1 MRKRLASGIE
11 IRNASSDGDYAAA
24 VELQRQTWGDSFEET
39 VPAPMLA
46 ISRKMGGVVAG
57 AFDDAGRMLGF
68 VYGMSGFRFG
78 ERAHWSHM
86 LAVTPE
92 ARGLGLG
99 RKLKAFQ
106 RKVLLEL
113 EVETMYWTYDPL
125 VARNANL
132 NLNRLGARPVEYVE
146 DMYGQDT
153 GSILHSGLGTDRF
166 IVVWR
171 LKSERVERLMAGGPD
186 AGPTRDTPPFPVDET
201 LADTAWVE
209 APANIDA
216 VLRASRETAFDW
228 RRRTRAQFQER
239 LGAGF
244 RVTGFTWREHV
255 PGPGAG
261 EDAGAPSGADAGEGA
276 GAPGEADAGEGAGA
290 PGEADAGEGA
300 GAPGGAD
307 ADAPGGADD
316 ASTAGVLNRRYYYR
330 LEKLDGTEKQ

>member
-11 IRNASSDGDYAAA
+11 IRNASSDEDYAAA
-24 VELQRQTWGDSFEET
+24 VDLQRQTWGDSFEET

-99 RKLKAFQ
+99 RELKAFQ
-106 RKVLLEL
+106 RRVLLEL

-171 LKSERVERLMAGGPD
+171 LRSERVERLIAGGPD

-228 RRRTRAQFQER
+228 RRRTRAQFQEH

-276 GAPGEADAGEGAGA
+276 GAPGEADAGES
-290 PGEADAGEGA
+290 A

-307 ADAPGGADD
+307 ADAPGGADAGRD
-316 ASTAGVLNRRYYYR
+316 AGTAGVLNRRYYYR

>member
-11 IRNASSDGDYAAA
+11 IRNASSDEDYAAA
-24 VELQRQTWGDSFEET
+24 VDLQRQTWGDSFEET

-99 RKLKAFQ
+99 RELKAFQ
-106 RKVLLEL
+106 RRVLLEL

-171 LKSERVERLMAGGPD
+171 LRSERVERLMAGGPD

-216 VLRASRETAFDW
+216 VLRESRETAFDW
-228 RRRTRAQFQER
+228 RRRTRAQFQEH

-244 RVTGFTWREHV
+244 RVTGFTWWEHV
-255 PGPGAG
+255 PGPGA
-261 EDAGAPSGADAGEGA
+261 
-276 GAPGEADAGEGAGA
+276 GEADAGEGAGA

-307 ADAPGGADD
+307 AGRDAG
-316 ASTAGVLNRRYYYR
+316 TAGVLNRRYYYR

>member
-1 MRKRLASGIE
+1 MHKRLASGIE
-11 IRNASSDGDYAAA
+11 IRNASSDDDYAAA

-99 RKLKAFQ
+99 RELKAFQ
-106 RKVLLEL
+106 RRVLLEL
-113 EVETMYWTYDPL
+113 EVGTMYWTYDPL

-132 NLNRLGARPVEYVE
+132 NLNRLGALPVEYVE

-216 VLRASRETAFDW
+216 VLRESQETAFAW
-228 RRRTRAQFQER
+228 RRRTRAQFQKR
-239 LGAGF
+239 LGAGYA
-244 RVTGFTWREHV
+244 VTGFSWK
-255 PGPGAG
+255 
-261 EDAGAPSGADAGEGA
+261 EDPEPDAGEGA
-276 GAPGEADAGEGAGA
+276 GAPSGTDAGAPGGTDAGAPGGTEAGAPGWPGAGA
-290 PGEADAGEGA
+290 PGSADHR
-300 GAPGGAD
+300 APGG
-307 ADAPGGADD
+307 
-316 ASTAGVLNRRYYYR
+316 TNRRYYYR
-330 LEKLDGTEKQ
+330 LERKEP

>member
-11 IRNASSDGDYAAA
+11 IRNASSDEDYAAA
-24 VELQRQTWGDSFEET
+24 VDLQRQTWGDSFEET

-99 RKLKAFQ
+99 RELKAFQ
-106 RKVLLEL
+106 RRVLLEL

-132 NLNRLGARPVEYVE
+132 NLNRLGALPVEYVE

-209 APANIDA
+209 APANIDG
-216 VLRASRETAFDW
+216 VLRASQETAFDW

-239 LGAGF
+239 LGAGYA
-244 RVTGFTWREHV
+244 VTGFTWRED
-255 PGPGAG
+255 PEP
-261 EDAGAPSGADAGEGA
+261 DAGEGA
-276 GAPGEADAGEGAGA
+276 GAPSRPDAGAPSGPDAGAPSGPDAGARSGTDAGASGWPGAGA
-290 PGEADAGEGA
+290 PGSADHR
-300 GAPGGAD
+300 APGG
-307 ADAPGGADD
+307 
-316 ASTAGVLNRRYYYR
+316 TNRRYYYR
-330 LEKLDGTEKQ
+330 LERKEPK